1 MVYLWTHA
9 ENIRERYKNMVSYEP
24 YMVSKARWHYGKKK
38 GGDLTDS
45 GCSLA
50 STGPGFELFPSS
62 GYEGPA

>member
-1 MVYLWTHA
+1 MNRTWCPRPDGIMV
-9 ENIRERYKNMVSYEP
+9 
-24 YMVSKARWHYGKKK
+24 KKK
-38 GGDLTDS
+38 KAGDLTDS